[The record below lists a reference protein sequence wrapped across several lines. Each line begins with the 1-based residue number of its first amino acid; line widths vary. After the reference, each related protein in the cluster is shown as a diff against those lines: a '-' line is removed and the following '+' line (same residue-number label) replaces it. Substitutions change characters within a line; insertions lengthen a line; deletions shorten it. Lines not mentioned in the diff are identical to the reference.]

1 MMDSDLQALYQEVIL
16 DHNKKPRNFRVI
28 DPATHSAR
36 GHNPLC
42 GDQIKVFLTVD
53 DNQVIQDV
61 SFKGEGCAISTAS
74 SSLMTEA
81 VKGKTV
87 AEAEALY
94 HLFHDSVTEDKDID
108 TSGLGRLAI
117 LTGVKKYP
125 ARVKCATLSWHALHA
140 ALTENSDPVKTE

>member
-53 DNQVIQDV
+53 DKGVIQDV
-61 SFKGEGCAISTAS
+61 AFKGEGCAISTAS

-81 VKGKTV
+81 VKGKTIE
-87 AEAEALY
+87 EAEALY
-94 HLFHDSVTEDKDID
+94 NLFHSAVTSDEDVDS
-108 TSGLGRLAI
+108 SGLGRLAI

-140 ALTENSDPVKTE
+140 ALTENNEPVKTE

>member
-1 MMDSDLQALYQEVIL
+1 MIDTDLQGLYQEVIL

-42 GDQIKVFLTVD
+42 GDQIKVFLTID
-53 DNQVIQDV
+53 DNGVIQDV

-81 VKGKTV
+81 VKGKTI
-87 AEAEALY
+87 AEAEKLY
-94 HLFHDSVTEDKDID
+94 GVFHDAVTSDETVD
-108 TSGLGRLAI
+108 TSELGRLAI

-125 ARVKCATLSWHALHA
+125 ARVKCATLAWHALHA
-140 ALTENSDPVKTE
+140 ALTENDEAVKTE

>member
-28 DPATHSAR
+28 DPATYSAR

-53 DNQVIQDV
+53 ENNIIQDV

-81 VKGKTV
+81 VKGKSIKD
-87 AEAEALY
+87 AEKLY
-94 HLFHDSVTEDKDID
+94 DLFHESVTTDNDVDSSE
-108 TSGLGRLAI
+108 LGRLRI

-125 ARVKCATLSWHALHA
+125 ARVKCATLAWHALHA
-140 ALTENSDPVKTE
+140 ALSETEESVKTE

>member
-53 DNQVIQDV
+53 DNNVIQDV

-94 HLFHDSVTEDKDID
+94 GLFHNAVTSDNVVE
-108 TSGLGRLAI
+108 SNGLGRLAI

-125 ARVKCATLSWHALHA
+125 ARVKCATLAWHALHA
-140 ALTENSDPVKTE
+140 ALNEDSELVKTE